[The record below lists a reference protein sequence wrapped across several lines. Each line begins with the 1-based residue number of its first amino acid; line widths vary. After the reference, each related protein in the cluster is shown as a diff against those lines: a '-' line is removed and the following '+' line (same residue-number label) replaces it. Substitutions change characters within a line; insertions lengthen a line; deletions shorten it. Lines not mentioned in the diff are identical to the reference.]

1 MTDFDDAFSDPVG
14 DQDGEL
20 NEAARS
26 VSQLI
31 DDINMVLVREFRDVW
46 VYGEVTKVSN
56 PSSGHCYFDL
66 VEDVDGEKKVIA
78 VKLFKGV

>member
-1 MTDFDDAFSDPVG
+1 MPGNEVPQNRMTHFDDSFSDPLG

-31 DDINMVLVREFRDVW
+31 DDINMVLVREFREIGRAHV
-46 VYGEVTKVSN
+46 
-56 PSSGHCYFDL
+56 
-66 VEDVDGEKKVIA
+66 
-78 VKLFKGV
+78 